1 MKYFNP
7 FTHGISGLLLAAALA
22 FGCGCRKAG
31 EPAAVSEAAAK
42 LSMTSAFAAASPEV
56 KTLADDAAAALA
68 TQDSGRAFL
77 QLSALTS
84 RPDLTTEQRTAA
96 TESMMLASQ
105 RLRDAVAKGDKDAAK
120 LLEDYRASK

>member
-7 FTHGISGLLLAAALA
+7 LVHGISGLLLAAVLA

-31 EPAAVSEAAAK
+31 ESAAGSEAAAK
-42 LSMTSAFAAASPEV
+42 SSMTSAFAAASPEV

-77 QLSALTS
+77 QLGALTA
-84 RPDLTTEQRTAA
+84 RPDLTAEQRSAA
-96 TESMMLASQ
+96 TESMRLASQ
-105 RLRDAVAKGDKDAAK
+105 QLRDAAAKGDQDAAK
-120 LLEDYRASK
+120 VLENYRATK